1 MKSSERKY
9 VGVLVGSLRRGS
21 LSRKLANALI
31 ARAPAGLECEII
43 EISELPLYNEDLE
56 ASAPPAWL
64 AFRKAIRSCH
74 ALLFV
79 TPEYNRSVPG
89 CLKNATDVGSRPQ
102 GENVFAGLPAAV
114 VSVSPYSLGGFGAN
128 HALRQSFVY
137 LDLAVMQQPEAYV
150 VNVKDV
156 MDENGK
162 ITNEKTDALLTEF
175 MHAFER
181 WTQAL
186 GGRAEEGF
194 AAFLARREAVSGEY
208 INGHPGQLLELST
221 TRDPATFFP
230 PNGEVVQGSSNVNA
244 ANEQGAKAFATGS
257 VGRFEVLQSGSSG
270 GLGFWTGIQHA
281 EVMMKGKQ
289 QPVSMQL
296 RTTEV
301 FRVEQG
307 AWKLVHRH
315 ADMRRSDD

>member
-1 MKSSERKY
+1 M
-9 VGVLVGSLRRGS
+9 
-21 LSRKLANALI
+21 
-31 ARAPAGLECEII
+31 
-43 EISELPLYNEDLE
+43 
-56 ASAPPAWL
+56 
-64 AFRKAIRSCH
+64 
-74 ALLFV
+74 
-79 TPEYNRSVPG
+79 
-89 CLKNATDVGSRPQ
+89 
-102 GENVFAGLPAAV
+102 FAGLPAAV

-208 INGHPGQLLELST
+208 INGFFALSPAYAGDMRGEPPVSVPLTVSRSTLQGVDRAHVEL
-221 TRDPATFFP
+221 F
-230 PNGEVVQGSSNVNA
+230 
-244 ANEQGAKAFATGS
+244 AFAVAGVAALGIAAREERGLRCRRTGIERHELR
-257 VGRFEVLQSGSSG
+257 VGRGRHRVVARSADG
-270 GLGFWTGIQHA
+270 GC
-281 EVMMKGKQ
+281 
-289 QPVSMQL
+289 
-296 RTTEV
+296 RR
-301 FRVEQG
+301 RVAGG
-307 AWKLVHRH
+307 A
-315 ADMRRSDD
+315 